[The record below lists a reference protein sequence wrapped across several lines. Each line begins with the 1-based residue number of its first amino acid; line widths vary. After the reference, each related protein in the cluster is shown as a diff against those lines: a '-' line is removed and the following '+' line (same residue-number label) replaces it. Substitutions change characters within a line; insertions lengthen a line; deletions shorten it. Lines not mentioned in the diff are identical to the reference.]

1 TLREREGVLRRTL
14 DGLLRLL
21 LPRLRHSLA
30 RRLERLR
37 RLLGLLG
44 RLLAGSA
51 GLLALPLAHSLG
63 RLLHRLQRLLPLL
76 RGLAGLLRSLG
87 FAHLLE
93 LLLQLLEL
101 LLERLRPFRQRLLLL
116 GPARRLLRRDL
127 LARPRGLGAL
137 PLHGLG
143 QRLLLSR
150 QLLRLVG
157 ERVHL
162 LLGRGAPQQLEA
174 LFELLAELL
183 LVLRE
188 LLERPLHLLRVQL
201 VERLPQLGQLLL
213 QLGREDLVVELPQLA
228 EPLLELRVPEAGRL
242 HRPLE
247 LGDALPQLLDLRQH
261 FLVPIQELLRFL
273 YLPVLHLAPVAAPL
287 AGPAPLLRRAA
298 PLLPRLCAGA
308 HAPSQVPGPLAQAS
322 RRAGELGRFVH
333 QRGGI
338 LPYDL
343 PELRHAGQ
351 PDLVRPGHPRL
362 AGRRVVGHAH
372 VVVERVAREQAPLAR
387 LQDRADR
394 GVGPIALQFE
404 RLLHR
409 RLSVP
414 QRAHAPAHQC
424 GVAEAVIVPCVG
436 RDRQAQVRAQQR
448 VATRIRDRDLGR
460 GVRHDGDVERGRR
473 GHGFFALRPP
483 QRPEVAAARPRCP
496 AAREPVRLDIEP
508 DLGLTLL
515 GHEPCVLETPG
526 GPAADVEL
534 GPRRDLE
541 RRHVALEALSRAL
554 EVCRVHHVHHEVGDE
569 ERVQRH
575 DPERVAGGPVRRG
588 HPVQH
593 RHVDAREGAH
603 RALARHGEDP
613 LPGHVA
619 RGARVEHHLAP
630 ARRDD
635 PDLEVGAARDFRV
648 PRFDDQRR
656 QRRGREMGYW
666 VEERRPRGPRPLRG
680 GEREGRGHGS
690 EHQEQDQRALAPRPR
705 QLAELAAQLEDARVR
720 ELALQRELGA
730 PGE

>member
-1 TLREREGVLRRTL
+1 
-14 DGLLRLL
+14 
-21 LPRLRHSLA
+21 
-30 RRLERLR
+30 
-37 RLLGLLG
+37 
-44 RLLAGSA
+44 
-51 GLLALPLAHSLG
+51 
-63 RLLHRLQRLLPLL
+63 
-76 RGLAGLLRSLG
+76 
-87 FAHLLE
+87 
-93 LLLQLLEL
+93 
-101 LLERLRPFRQRLLLL
+101 
-116 GPARRLLRRDL
+116 
-127 LARPRGLGAL
+127 
-137 PLHGLG
+137 
-143 QRLLLSR
+143 
-150 QLLRLVG
+150 
-157 ERVHL
+157 
-162 LLGRGAPQQLEA
+162 
-174 LFELLAELL
+174 
-183 LVLRE
+183 
-188 LLERPLHLLRVQL
+188 
-201 VERLPQLGQLLL
+201 
-213 QLGREDLVVELPQLA
+213 
-228 EPLLELRVPEAGRL
+228 
-242 HRPLE
+242 
-247 LGDALPQLLDLRQH
+247 
-261 FLVPIQELLRFL
+261 
-273 YLPVLHLAPVAAPL
+273 
-287 AGPAPLLRRAA
+287 
-298 PLLPRLCAGA
+298 
-308 HAPSQVPGPLAQAS
+308 
-322 RRAGELGRFVH
+322 
-333 QRGGI
+333 
-338 LPYDL
+338 
-343 PELRHAGQ
+343 
-351 PDLVRPGHPRL
+351 
-362 AGRRVVGHAH
+362 
-372 VVVERVAREQAPLAR
+372 
-387 LQDRADR
+387 
-394 GVGPIALQFE
+394 VGPIALQFE

-448 VATRIRDRDLGR
+448 VATRIRDLDLGR

-473 GHGFFALRPP
+473 GNGFFALGPT

-508 DLGLTLL
+508 DLALTLL

-541 RRHVALEALSRAL
+541 RRRVALEALSRAL

-730 PGE
+730 PEERTGGAGREAVRQLQHPAKAPRGKAAARFGRCGHAALIHTEDPARADEERGAGTHQREELQHQRSRARRHPQPHAAHEPRREQHGGQHRAEHARRGHQAVAAYPPRGRVDHGPEPLACRTHDTTCESA